1 MDKRERIRDY
11 AGSYLADYGFEAV
24 MVAAR
29 HRLAIEVIAAH
40 RPASVLEAGC
50 GADLLALAAA
60 GAGRDFARWVAIE
73 PSDTFVALARDKA
86 AAEPRF
92 SVVRGFFEDA
102 APDTVAK
109 SGQFDLVLIAGL
121 LGEVEDPAAILS
133 AAREAVKPGG
143 LVHVNVPNAYS
154 LHRRLAR
161 AMGLIAEEHAMSD
174 RNRALAQHR
183 NYDAVRLRR
192 DVEAAGLRV
201 VEDGGYFLK
210 PFTHAQMEGLGDLLT
225 EPMLDG
231 LWTLGREMPH
241 LASEIY
247 VNAVPA

>member
-1 MDKRERIRDY
+1 
-11 AGSYLADYGFEAV
+11 V
-24 MVAAR
+24 
-29 HRLAIEVIAAH
+29 
-40 RPASVLEAGC
+40 P
-50 GADLLALAAA
+50 
-60 GAGRDFARWVAIE
+60 
-73 PSDTFVALARDKA
+73 
-86 AAEPRF
+86 
-92 SVVRGFFEDA
+92 GFFEDA
-102 APDTVAK
+102 APAVVAK
-109 SGQFDLVLIAGL
+109 SGKFDLILVAGL
-121 LGEVEDPAAILS
+121 LGEVEEPGAILA
-133 AAREAVKPGG
+133 AAREAVAPGG
-143 LVHVNVPNAYS
+143 IIHVNVPNAFS

-161 AMGLIAEEHAMSD
+161 AMGLIADEHAMSD

-183 NYDAVRLRR
+183 NYDAASLRR

-231 LWTLGREMPH
+231 LWKMGREMPD